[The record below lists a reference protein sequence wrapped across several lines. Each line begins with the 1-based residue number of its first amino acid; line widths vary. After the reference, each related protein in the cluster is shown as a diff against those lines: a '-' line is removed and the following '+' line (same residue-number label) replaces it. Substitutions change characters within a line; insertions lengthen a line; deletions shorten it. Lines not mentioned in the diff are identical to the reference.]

1 MQLTV
6 VVPAGELELAAAV
19 VGDPLAGLGVHAHAQ
34 LRGRVDRRLRV
45 VPVGVA
51 ERPAVAPRVVLGVA
65 PARKPDPDVAL
76 RINFIIFISNN

>member
-6 VVPAGELELAAAV
+6 VVPAGELELSAAV

-34 LRGRVDRRLRV
+34 LRGRVDGRLRV

-65 PARKPDPDVAL
+65 PARKTDPDVAL
-76 RINFIIFISNN
+76 KINLI